1 MKYIDLHVHSNA
13 SDGSLTPKELVK
25 EAIRCNLAAFAL
37 TDHDTIAGVPEAV
50 AAAKGTGL
58 EVIPGAEISAGY
70 KKKDIHILGLL
81 LHPEDTQLQY
91 TLDQARKERDTRNEK
106 MANNLAKGG
115 LAIDIDSLK
124 AAFPPDT
131 VLTRAHFARYLM
143 ETGQIHSIN
152 EAFERYLNADGP
164 YYVPRKYIS
173 PEDAISLIRD
183 NGGIPVLA
191 HPLIYH
197 LPEEELDSLICRLKN
212 AGLVGLEVFYS
223 ANTGFD
229 EGILRRYANRYDL
242 LMTGG
247 SDFHGSN
254 KPHISLGNG
263 KGNLK
268 IPYSVLEHLKEYQ
281 ATH

>member
-1 MKYIDLHVHSNA
+1 MKYIDLHVHSNV
-13 SDGSLTPKELVK
+13 SDGSLTPKELVE
-25 EAIRCNLAAFAL
+25 EAMRCNLAAFAL

-50 AAAKGTGL
+50 EAAKGTGI
-58 EVIPGAEISAGY
+58 EVIPGTEISADY

-81 LHPEDTQLQY
+81 LRPEDTQLQS
-91 TLDQARKERDTRNEK
+91 TLDQAQKERDARNEK

-124 AAFPPDT
+124 KAFPPDT
-131 VLTRAHFARYLM
+131 VLTRAHFARYLV
-143 ETGQIHSIN
+143 ETGQIKSIK
-152 EAFERYLNADGP
+152 EAFDRYLNADGP
-164 YYVPRKYIS
+164 YYVPRKYIT
-173 PEDAISLIRD
+173 PEDAISLIR
-183 NGGIPVLA
+183 NAGGIPVLA

-197 LPEEELDSLICRLKN
+197 LPEQELDSLICRLKN

-229 EGILRRYANRYDL
+229 EGIVRRYANTYDL

-254 KPHISLGNG
+254 KPHISLGSG

-268 IPYSVLEHLKEYQ
+268 IPYSILEHLKEYQ
-281 ATH
+281 ATL

>member
-1 MKYIDLHVHSNA
+1 MKYIDLHVHSNV
-13 SDGSLTPKELVK
+13 SDGSLTPSELVK
-25 EAIRCNLAAFAL
+25 EALRCNLAAFAL
-37 TDHDTIAGVPEAV
+37 TDHDTVSGVSEAIE
-50 AAAKGTGL
+50 AAKGTGI

-81 LHPEDTQLQY
+81 LRYDDPKLQA
-91 TLDQARKERDTRNEK
+91 TLEEAIKERDARNEK
-106 MANNLAKGG
+106 MANNLANGG
-115 LAIDIDSLK
+115 LDIDIDRLK

-131 VLTRAHFARYLM
+131 VLTRAHFARYLA
-143 ETGQIHSIN
+143 ETGQVKYIN
-152 EAFERYLNADGP
+152 AAFDHYLNADGP
-164 YYVPRKYIS
+164 YYVPRKYIT
-173 PEDAISLIRD
+173 PEDAIALIKHA
-183 NGGIPVLA
+183 GGIPVLA

-197 LPEEELDSLICRLKN
+197 LPEEELDALICRLKN
-212 AGLVGLEVFYS
+212 AGLAGLEVFYS
-223 ANTGFD
+223 SNTGFD
-229 EGILRRYANRYDL
+229 EGILRRYANKYDL

-254 KPHISLGNG
+254 KPHISLGSG